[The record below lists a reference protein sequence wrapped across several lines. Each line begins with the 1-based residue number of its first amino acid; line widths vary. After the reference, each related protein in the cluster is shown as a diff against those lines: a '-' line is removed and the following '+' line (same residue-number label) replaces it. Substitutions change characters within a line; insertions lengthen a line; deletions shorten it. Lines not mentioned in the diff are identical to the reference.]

1 MQMEFEDAYG
11 DFQVLTTPAK
21 SALYVWGYND
31 SGQTARVAR
40 RRYLRIPKNLAPNLF
55 KAKGVQNLQLVDI
68 ACGREHTAA
77 VASDGS
83 LFTWGSNGFGQLGDG
98 SEEDS
103 NDPKKVEALKTEF
116 VKSVACGAHC
126 TAAIAEHR
134 EKDDMTSSTR
144 LWVWGQNQGSN
155 YPRLF
160 WGAFS
165 PNTVISQVACGAT
178 HMAALSGDGVL
189 QTWGYNE
196 YGQLGRGFTCE
207 GLQGARIVNAFLK
220 FLDEAPENVKITQ
233 VACGEYHTAA
243 IADNGDVYTWG
254 LGHMGQLGH
263 RSLQYDNKE
272 LLPRRVVGL
281 EGIKVKDIACGGI
294 HTCAVTI
301 KGSLYTWG
309 GGQAGQLGLG
319 PQSGFLS
326 CIANDTEMFL
336 RNIPMMVL
344 PIGVQLVTCGH
355 SHTLVSMKD
364 GRILGWGYNSYGQA
378 ATEKTTY
385 AWYPSPVDW
394 CVGEVRRLA
403 AGGGHSAVLTH
414 AFSLK
419 ELCEFKLADSVTLS
433 SAPKIEEIASRT
445 GSDALARLCE
455 RLRELQLN
463 GGGHIYDEE
472 EDEHDR

>member
-1 MQMEFEDAYG
+1 MDFEDAYG

-40 RRYLRIPKNLAPNLF
+40 RRHLRIPRNLAPNLF
-55 KAKGVQNLQLVDI
+55 KAKGVQNFQLVDI

-103 NDPKKVEALKTEF
+103 NEPKKVEALKTEF

-126 TAAIAEHR
+126 TAAIAEHH
-134 EKDDMTSSTR
+134 EKDDTTSSTR

-165 PNTVISQVACGAT
+165 PNTIISQVSCGAT
-178 HMAALSGDGVL
+178 HVAALSGDGVL

-207 GLQGARIVNAFLK
+207 GLQGAQIVHAFLK

-294 HTCAVTI
+294 HTCAVTMQ
-301 KGSLYTWG
+301 GSLYAWG

-319 PQSGFLS
+319 PQNGFLS

-336 RNIPMMVL
+336 RNIPMLVL

-455 RLRELQLN
+455 RLREQQLK
-463 GGGHIYDEE
+463 GGGRIYDEE